1 MWEWLWHWTC
11 WVNKQVDGWM
21 DENRLKKNMTWF
33 WNWTYFGITRARGS
47 FWWEVQ
53 EFSSLKNYLLPI
65 SFLTL
70 CCYLTLQWW
79 AQHTVREAGKV
90 SWWNPGSHKAPL
102 PPSTLSG
109 FHLQG
114 LDSAPSLP
122 LPLPPHPAPLGSES
136 VFPAQTRLSPS
147 SVCGRLDWST
157 ERSPEDICWVTTRLL
172 LCSLRGAS
180 WEPERN
186 TSVNGRVW
194 RAHEERKRGSRNEET
209 MSLLSGGQCHY
220 YSLIP
225 LEIFGILSVH
235 LYIMSIFHEYS
246 IC

>member
-21 DENRLKKNMTWF
+21 DENRLKKNMTWY

-47 FWWEVQ
+47 LWWEVQ

-65 SFLTL
+65 LFLTL

-79 AQHTVREAGKV
+79 AQHTQCMKLGRWADGT
-90 SWWNPGSHKAPL
+90 PAHIRLLLL
-102 PPSTLSG
+102 PPHFQGFTRSRLSP
-109 FHLQG
+109 F
-114 LDSAPSLP
+114 SPSPSSLHIP
-122 LPLPPHPAPLGSES
+122 LPLALSLYFLPRLG
-136 VFPAQTRLSPS
+136 LSPS
-147 SVCGRLDWST
+147 SVCGRLNWST

-186 TSVNGRVW
+186 TSVNGRV
-194 RAHEERKRGSRNEET
+194 
-209 MSLLSGGQCHY
+209 
-220 YSLIP
+220 
-225 LEIFGILSVH
+225 
-235 LYIMSIFHEYS
+235 
-246 IC
+246 